1 MASTKDRP
9 GRRAGVIPDR
19 NPASDSGPE
28 ESLERLE
35 EAFRRAARGSG
46 GVFERLIAVGGRR
59 LRIRAAGIAM
69 LQVVEPAFEHLVAEL
84 DGRAADLEV
93 LAWDSASTGIALPDP
108 PAGAV
113 ASRRSVWQSGAGIL
127 TVLDDERRRGVV
139 WVPSAAEVP
148 SNEIAAPLRV
158 FLHLAFGEM
167 GTQFVHAAAVGRP
180 DGGLLIVGRSGAGKS
195 STALSCLGSGLG
207 VAGDDYVLASGGTEP
222 WIHSLYSSAKLNT
235 DQINRFPHLSQG
247 VINRLAVGE
256 KPEMLLGRL
265 FRSSI
270 SRGFPLRAAVLPR
283 VVGKGP
289 TRARRIGG
297 ASLLAALAPST
308 IFQLPGTGRHTLTRL
323 AGLLRR
329 VPCFELQLGAD
340 LSEIPPE
347 LERVLD
353 EVAA

>member
-1 MASTKDRP
+1 MVDH
-9 GRRAGVIPDR
+9 
-19 NPASDSGPE
+19 
-28 ESLERLE
+28 
-35 EAFRRAARGSG
+35 
-46 GVFERLIAVGGRR
+46 
-59 LRIRAAGIAM
+59 
-69 LQVVEPAFEHLVAEL
+69 Q
-84 DGRAADLEV
+84 
-93 LAWDSASTGIALPDP
+93 
-108 PAGAV
+108 
-113 ASRRSVWQSGAGIL
+113 
-127 TVLDDERRRGVV
+127 
-139 WVPSAAEVP
+139 
-148 SNEIAAPLRV
+148 
-158 FLHLAFGEM
+158 
-167 GTQFVHAAAVGRP
+167 
-180 DGGLLIVGRSGAGKS
+180 GL
-195 STALSCLGSGLG
+195 
-207 VAGDDYVLASGGTEP
+207 
-222 WIHSLYSSAKLNT
+222 HSL
-235 DQINRFPHLSQG
+235 
-247 VINRLAVGE
+247 
-256 KPEMLLGRL
+256 PEMLLGRL